1 MKLLVCSSK
10 LLPYQALVSNST
22 GKDIDNLTLFAGWG
36 TQSVVVLLDVM
47 PCCQMTC
54 RDKPAIASDG
64 EKISA
69 YYNIA
74 CCLSRTGNIHDG
86 LLALLEALQMGYE
99 DFDQLRQDPDL
110 EAIRADSKF
119 EPLMSRF
126 QKVNRQ
132 NILQSFIGNLK
143 NPLQR

>member
-1 MKLLVCSSK
+1 
-10 LLPYQALVSNST
+10 
-22 GKDIDNLTLFAGWG
+22 
-36 TQSVVVLLDVM
+36 M
-47 PCCQMTC
+47 PCCQKTC